1 MDPDREEPIDID
13 VLRDETL
20 DEGMF
25 RTLLAEDEDY
35 IKLLITILGLDQIK
49 LAKMI
54 ERIEQLKLRPS

>member
-25 RTLLAEDEDY
+25 RTLLAED
-35 IKLLITILGLDQIK
+35 
-49 LAKMI
+49 
-54 ERIEQLKLRPS
+54 